1 MCLAV
6 PAEVLAVSGEE
17 ATVALDGVKLTI
29 STALTPDLA
38 PGDWA
43 LVHVGFAL
51 SRIDPIAEA
60 ATLAALRAAAGAA
73 S

>member
-6 PAEVLAVSGEE
+6 PAEVLSIAGEE
-17 ATVALDGVKLTI
+17 ALVSLDGVKLTI
-29 STALTPDLA
+29 NTALTPDLA

-51 SRIDPIAEA
+51 SRIDPVAEA
-60 ATLAALRAAAGAA
+60 ETLAALRQAAGAQP
-73 S
+73 